1 MASFFFNFFAGV
13 RKELHDGRRMFKL
26 DDLPKYRL
34 FLAAGPL
41 DLNKKVSFGHN
52 SIRRYVSKPYA
63 HTTPLITCKT
73 PCPVNFVQGTSG
85 LKGCPMSIP
94 ISDASK
100 QENATSSNNTGLGF
114 KTLESPVKYKA
125 FFKEDDMPM
134 EGHYKYDPD
143 AKRVD
148 IQLRLDR
155 NRLTSRNDVSD
166 DDELY
171 VASILGD
178 LHFVCDTEPRPRP
191 PNASESWYKP
201 SGWKVRLI

>member
-1 MASFFFNFFAGV
+1 
-13 RKELHDGRRMFKL
+13 MFKL

-85 LKGCPMSIP
+85 LKGCPMPIP

-100 QENATSSNNTGLGF
+100 QENASSSNSKGLGVNNS
-114 KTLESPVKYKA
+114 ESVVKYDNI
-125 FFKEDDMPM
+125 E
-134 EGHYKYDPD
+134 
-143 AKRVD
+143 
-148 IQLRLDR
+148 
-155 NRLTSRNDVSD
+155 
-166 DDELY
+166 
-171 VASILGD
+171 
-178 LHFVCDTEPRPRP
+178 
-191 PNASESWYKP
+191 
-201 SGWKVRLI
+201 